1 VPGREASAI
10 TVGEV
15 LRIDDPDSRGR
26 VRVALSAYDGLES
39 EWLPVLA
46 LGAGEAKGLALQ
58 PDVGDRVVIAHDSRD
73 PGRGVVLGGLR
84 TGDAGEPGVGVVDG
98 AVGVYGLKLPTGQ
111 FLRLSAGSDS
121 LVIGNHAG
129 SRVELTDAGI
139 VVHAEGDLVI
149 EAPGHLLRLQA
160 DRIELE
166 QV

>member
-1 VPGREASAI
+1 M
-10 TVGEV
+10 
-15 LRIDDPDSRGR
+15 LRIDDPDGRGR

-58 PDVGDRVVIAHDSRD
+58 PDVGDRVVVAHDSRD

-84 TGDAGEPGVGVVDG
+84 TTDGGEPGVGVVDG
-98 AVGVYGLKLPTGQ
+98 AVGVYGLRLPTGQ
-111 FLRLSAGSDS
+111 SLRLSADGDS
-121 LVIGNHAG
+121 VVVGNQTG
-129 SRVELTDAGI
+129 SRVELTEAGI
-139 VVHAEGDLVI
+139 VVHAEGDLVL
-149 EAPGHLLRLQA
+149 EAPGHLMRLQA